1 MGGEGLK
8 LGSGVPIS
16 KLALGLL
23 LRLRSLVGPILEIG
37 TPDPRLQFASP
48 FAVRLVGQVVQL
60 RQPGQPIQMP
70 AKQGFGDWLARLST
84 RRAARIS
91 VLTRSQVPALERTS
105 VRLRLTGWH
114 DDNRFFKPS
123 TNPRS

>member
-1 MGGEGLK
+1 MGGEGLE

-23 LRLRSLVGPILEIG
+23 LRLRSLVGQILEIG

-60 RQPGQPIQMP
+60 GQPGQPIEMP
-70 AKQGFGDWLARLST
+70 ET
-84 RRAARIS
+84 
-91 VLTRSQVPALERTS
+91 
-105 VRLRLTGWH
+105 
-114 DDNRFFKPS
+114 
-123 TNPRS
+123 